1 MTGTD
6 LGGAYRAARHRV
18 SDLIEH
24 ASPEQLALVVP
35 ATPKWT
41 VHEVVCHLAGVTAD
55 VVDGRLDGA
64 PGEAWTERHV
74 AERRDLSTA
83 SVLARWAGQAVALEA
98 SDAVRVPFVADIA
111 SHEQDLRAALSSPG
125 ARDNSAIAF
134 TFPPLFEGFCGRV
147 ERSGLPSVRAETD
160 AVALGADDAPVVLR
174 AGRYELYRAMTGRR
188 SEAQV
193 RALGWS
199 GAPDPYLDVFSI
211 FAFPP
216 SDLTE

>member
-6 LGGAYRAARHRV
+6 LGGAYRDARHRV
-18 SDLIEH
+18 TDLIEH
-24 ASPEQLALVVP
+24 ASPEQLTLVVP
-35 ATPKWT
+35 ATAKWT

-55 VVDGRLDGA
+55 VVAGRLDGA
-64 PGEAWTERHV
+64 PSEVWTERHV
-74 AERRDLSTA
+74 AERRDRSTA
-83 SVLARWAGQAVALEA
+83 SVLARWAEQAAALEGGE
-98 SDAVRVPFVADIA
+98 SVRVPFVADIA
-111 SHEQDLRAALSSPG
+111 SHEQDLRAALASPG
-125 ARDNSAIAF
+125 SRDNTAIAL

-147 ERSGLPSVRAETD
+147 ERAGLPAVRAETD
-160 AVALGADDAPVVLR
+160 ELAMGDEEAPVVVR

-199 GAPDPYLDVFSI
+199 GLPDPYLDVFSI

-216 SDLTE
+216 SDLAE